1 MTTPLA
7 GPGETPAA
15 VTQPVQILIVEDER
29 IVAGDLR
36 ARLKRMGYRV
46 AAIASTGTDAIHAVN
61 EHRPDLV
68 LMDIRLEGTMD
79 GIQAADT
86 IRRTHNIPIIYL
98 SAYADQS
105 TVERAKVTEPFG
117 YLLKPFEDSELRTTI
132 EMALYKRSMEQ
143 ERRVLEA
150 QLLQSQKMESIGT
163 LVVGL
168 AHNLN
173 NILAI
178 VMGYASRLERS
189 PDDPVKVMQSVNAI
203 NQAVRRG
210 AGLIQQLIGVTTKSN
225 LQYTT
230 VEVNATLEELIRM
243 VIEVFPK
250 TITFVQ
256 HLDPFGPRISAEQ
269 NQLHQ
274 ALLNVLL
281 NARDALPHG
290 GSITLST
297 QTVSSTSLRGRFP
310 NLQEIPYVRV
320 TIADTGEGMDGET
333 VRHIFEPF
341 FTTRDRA
348 TFTGLG
354 LSVVY
359 GIVTSH
365 KGFID
370 VSSSVG
376 KGTSISLYFPAE
388 NPAMDAVV
396 SDPQPATLTNGGTET
411 ILVVE
416 DEEMLRSLVKDVLT
430 RAGYSVIFALDGSE
444 ALHVYDDHR
453 DTIDLVL
460 LDLGLPK
467 LAGDEVLIALKQRNP
482 HVKIVFSTGYVRKEK
497 SKELMDL
504 GAQGVVFK
512 PYTVSVLLDTIRR
525 VLDGSERITIN
536 LPHG

>member
-7 GPGETPAA
+7 PPSIQSTPPLH
-15 VTQPVQILIVEDER
+15 PVQVLIVEDER

-36 ARLKRMGYRV
+36 ARLRRMGYRV
-46 AAIASTGTDAIHAVN
+46 VGIASTGADAIHAAD
-61 EHRPDLV
+61 EHHPDLV
-68 LMDIRLEGTMD
+68 LMDIRLEGAMD

-143 ERRVLEA
+143 ERRSLEA

-189 PDDPVKVMQSVNAI
+189 PDDPAKVLQSVNAI

-225 LQYTT
+225 LQYAS
-230 VEVNATLEELIRM
+230 VDINGMLEGLIRM

-256 HLDPFGPRISAEQ
+256 RLDPYRPTISAEQ

-281 NARDALPHG
+281 NARDAMQHG
-290 GSITLST
+290 GTITIAT
-297 QTVSSTSLRGRFP
+297 QSVSSASLRGRFP
-310 NLQEIPYVRV
+310 NLQDTSYVQV
-320 TIADTGEGMDGET
+320 AIADTGEGMDTET
-333 VRHIFEPF
+333 SRHIFEPF

-348 TFTGLG
+348 MFTGLG

-359 GIVTSH
+359 GIVSSH

-370 VSSSVG
+370 VRSKPG
-376 KGTSISLYFPAE
+376 EGTTLTLYFPAE
-388 NPAMDAVV
+388 TPDAGTTVPEALPAA
-396 SDPQPATLTNGGTET
+396 QARGGTET

-416 DEEMLRSLVKDVLT
+416 DEEMLRTLVKEVLT
-430 RAGYSVIFALDGSE
+430 RAGYSVMFAVDGE
-444 ALHVYDDHR
+444 DALRVYDAER
-453 DTIDLVL
+453 SRIDLVL
-460 LDLGLPK
+460 LDFGLPK
-467 LAGDEVLIALKQRNP
+467 LAGDEVLVALRERDP
-482 HVKIVFSTGYVRKEK
+482 EVKVVFSTGYVRKEK
-497 SKELMDL
+497 SRELLTL
-504 GAQGVVFK
+504 GARGVVFK
-512 PYTVSVLLDTIRR
+512 PYTVLDMLDTIRD
-525 VLDGSERITIN
+525 VLDGVDPAVTAHPRE
-536 LPHG
+536 

>member
-1 MTTPLA
+1 MTGPLA
-7 GPGETPAA
+7 NPNDLNSVLPH
-15 VTQPVQILIVEDER
+15 PVQVLIVEDER

-36 ARLKRMGYRV
+36 ARLRRMGYRV
-46 AAIASTGTDAIHAVN
+46 AAIASTGEDAIRAAD
-61 EHRPDLV
+61 EHDPDLV

-86 IRRTHNIPIIYL
+86 IRRNHNVPIIYL

-132 EMALYKRSMEQ
+132 EMALYKGSMEQ

-189 PDDPVKVMQSVNAI
+189 PDDPAKVMQSVNAI

-225 LQYTT
+225 LQYTP
-230 VEVNATLEELIRM
+230 VEVNTLLEGLIRM
-243 VIEVFPK
+243 VIEVFPQ

-256 HLDPFGPRISAEQ
+256 RLEPFGPRISAEQ

-274 ALLNVLL
+274 ALLNILL
-281 NARDALPHG
+281 NARDAMPHG
-290 GSITLST
+290 GTITMST
-297 QTVSSTSLRGRFP
+297 ETVSSSSLRGRFP
-310 NLQEIPYVRV
+310 NLQDIPYVQIS
-320 TIADTGEGMDGET
+320 IADTGEGMDDET
-333 VRHIFEPF
+333 MQHIFEPF

-348 TFTGLG
+348 MFTGLG

-370 VSSSVG
+370 VNSRVG
-376 KGTSISLYFPAE
+376 GGTSISIFFPAE
-388 NPAMDAVV
+388 APGREATVTGTSQSV
-396 SDPQPATLTNGGTET
+396 IPQGGTET

-416 DEEMLRSLVKDVLT
+416 DEEMLRSLVKEVLT
-430 RAGYSVIFALDGSE
+430 RAGYSVTFACDGEE
-444 ALHVYDDHR
+444 ALRVYDEQR

-460 LDLGLPK
+460 LDFGLPK
-467 LAGDEVLIALKQRNP
+467 LAGDEVLVALRERNP
-482 HVKIVFSTGYVRKEK
+482 EVKVVFSTGYVRKEK
-497 SKELMDL
+497 SEELLKL

-512 PYTVSVLLDTIRR
+512 PYTVADMLETLRR
-525 VLDGSERITIN
+525 VLDGSGPVTFT

>member
-1 MTTPLA
+1 MMAPMTNPNE
-7 GPGETPAA
+7 PTPAGS
-15 VTQPVQILIVEDER
+15 TPDRILIVEDER

-36 ARLKRMGYRV
+36 SRLRRMGYEV
-46 AAIASTGTDAIHAVN
+46 VAIASTGTDAVRLADQHQ
-61 EHRPDLV
+61 PDLV

-86 IRRTHNIPIIYL
+86 IRRIHNIPVIYL

-117 YLLKPFEDSELRTTI
+117 YLLKPFEDSELRTAI
-132 EMALYKRSMEQ
+132 EMAVYKRGMEA
-143 ERRVLEA
+143 ERRALEA

-189 PDDPVKVMQSVNAI
+189 PDDPAKVMQSVTAI

-225 LQYTT
+225 LQYSS
-230 VEVNATLEELIRM
+230 VDINAMLENLIAM
-243 VIEVFPK
+243 AVEVFPK
-250 TITFVQ
+250 TVTFVQ
-256 HLDPFGPRISAEQ
+256 QLDPYRPRISAEQ

-274 ALLNVLL
+274 ALFNTLL
-281 NARDALPHG
+281 NARDAMTG
-290 GSITLST
+290 GGTLTIST
-297 QTVSSTSLRGRFP
+297 QTVNSASLRGRFP
-310 NLQEIPYVRV
+310 NPQDTPYVQIIV
-320 TIADTGEGMDGET
+320 GDTGEGMDEET
-333 VRHIFEPF
+333 RRHIFEPF

-370 VSSSVG
+370 VSSKVG
-376 KGTSISLYFPAE
+376 EGTTISLFFPSE
-388 NPAMDAVV
+388 SNGDAQVAP
-396 SDPQPATLTNGGTET
+396 DRREQPAASGGDET

-416 DEEMLRSLVKDVLT
+416 DEEMLRSLVQEVLT
-430 RAGYSVIFALDGSE
+430 RAGYTVIFAVDGEE
-444 ALHVYDDHR
+444 ALSVFDEHR
-453 DTIDLVL
+453 SSIDLVL
-460 LDLGLPK
+460 LDFGLPK
-467 LAGDEVLIALKQRNP
+467 LAGDEVLIRLMERNP
-482 HVKIVFSTGYVRKEK
+482 AVKVVFSTGYVRKEK
-497 SKELMDL
+497 SNELLEL
-504 GAQGVVFK
+504 GARGVVFK
-512 PYTVSVLLDTIRR
+512 PFAVEDMLGTIRR
-525 VLDGSERITIN
+525 VLDGHSPAPTV
-536 LPHG
+536 LPHQ

>member
-1 MTTPLA
+1 MTAPLA
-7 GPGETPAA
+7 PPSIQSTPSLH
-15 VTQPVQILIVEDER
+15 PVQVLIVEDER

-36 ARLKRMGYRV
+36 ARLRRMGYRV
-46 AAIASTGTDAIHAVN
+46 VGIASTGVDAIHAAD
-61 EHRPDLV
+61 EHHPDLV
-68 LMDIRLEGTMD
+68 LMDIRLEGAMD

-86 IRRTHNIPIIYL
+86 IRRAHNIPIIYL

-143 ERRVLEA
+143 ERRALEA

-189 PDDPVKVMQSVNAI
+189 PDDPAKVLQSVNAI

-225 LQYTT
+225 LQYSS
-230 VEVNATLEELIRM
+230 VDINGMLEGLIRM

-256 HLDPFGPRISAEQ
+256 RLDPYRPTISAEQ

-274 ALLNVLL
+274 ALLNILL
-281 NARDALPHG
+281 NARDAMQHG
-290 GSITLST
+290 GTITMAT
-297 QTVSSTSLRGRFP
+297 QSVSSASLRGRFP
-310 NLQEIPYVRV
+310 NLQDIPYVRV
-320 TIADTGEGMDGET
+320 AIADTGGGMDTET
-333 VRHIFEPF
+333 LRHIFEPF

-348 TFTGLG
+348 MFTGLG

-359 GIVTSH
+359 GIVSSH

-370 VSSSVG
+370 VQSKVG
-376 KGTSISLYFPAE
+376 EGTTLTLYFPAE
-388 NPAMDAVV
+388 TPDAGVLVPEVLPAAQVK
-396 SDPQPATLTNGGTET
+396 GGTET

-416 DEEMLRSLVKDVLT
+416 DEEMLRSLVKEVLT
-430 RAGYSVIFALDGSE
+430 RAGYSVLFAVDGE
-444 ALHVYDDHR
+444 DALRVYDAER
-453 DTIDLVL
+453 GSIDLVL
-460 LDLGLPK
+460 LDFGLPK
-467 LAGDEVLIALKQRNP
+467 LAGDEVLVALRERNP
-482 HVKIVFSTGYVRKEK
+482 EVKVVFSTGYVRKEK
-497 SKELMDL
+497 SKELLDL
-504 GAQGVVFK
+504 GARGVVFK
-512 PYTVSVLLDTIRR
+512 PYTVLDMLDTIRN
-525 VLDGSERITIN
+525 VLDGVDPAVIT
-536 LPHG
+536 LPRE